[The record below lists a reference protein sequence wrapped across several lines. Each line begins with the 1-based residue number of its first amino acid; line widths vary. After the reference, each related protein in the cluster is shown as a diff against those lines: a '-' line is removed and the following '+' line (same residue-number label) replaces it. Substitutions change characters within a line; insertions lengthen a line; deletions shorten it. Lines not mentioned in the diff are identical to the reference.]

1 MHNYYLGFKF
11 MLSYFT
17 LFPIRFQKSDNL
29 ASASVLAAML
39 FWLPLAGLLLG
50 TVSVG
55 LYLIVEKLGWLSA
68 LIAALSYPILY
79 GFIHTEAVM
88 DVADALYAKHA
99 GKDAYAVIKEP
110 TVGAMG
116 VLWAITVLL
125 LKTAVLAY
133 LFQHKAFLLIL
144 TVPIV
149 SRLGLLFLLFT
160 QKFRSSFIE
169 KMQIAFTQN
178 TFFASLLFFT
188 LIGMLLNGWHYL
200 ILLSS
205 GLFFSTL
212 FSKQLKRKLG
222 FLNGDVLGTTLEST
236 EIILFILGAL
246 LWL

>member
-1 MHNYYLGFKF
+1 MKDN
-11 MLSYFT
+11 
-17 LFPIRFQKSDNL
+17 FPEN
-29 ASASVLAAML
+29 
-39 FWLPLAGLLLG
+39 
-50 TVSVG
+50 
-55 LYLIVEKLGWLSA
+55 
-68 LIAALSYPILY
+68 
-79 GFIHTEAVM
+79 
-88 DVADALYAKHA
+88 
-99 GKDAYAVIKEP
+99 P
-110 TVGAMG
+110 T
-116 VLWAITVLL
+116 
-125 LKTAVLAY
+125 
-133 LFQHKAFLLIL
+133 
-144 TVPIV
+144 P
-149 SRLGLLFLLFT
+149 
-160 QKFRSSFIE
+160 SSFIE